1 VPVAVPAPPGI
12 LVVAARGVPVA
23 EPSVAERA
31 AVASILLVEPV
42 TVTVV
47 VAVAAAAAAD
57 VAVAVAASS
66 IPAAVL
72 PTQPANMVQPV
83 YHAEKRYTHLHSLLL
98 RLLLIWV
105 K

>member
-1 VPVAVPAPPGI
+1 VPAPPGI

-47 VAVAAAAAAD
+47 VAVAAAAAD

>member
-1 VPVAVPAPPGI
+1 MPVAVPAPPGI

-47 VAVAAAAAAD
+47 VAVAAAAAD